1 MTDMTLDERIDE
13 AAYALAR
20 RWTAMLLNADE
31 VGRVGR
37 LGAQS
42 PGVGLFTKPL
52 VGDARSGDP
61 EKDMAL

>member
-1 MTDMTLDERIDE
+1 MTLDERIDE

-52 VGDARSGDP
+52 VGDAPYGDP

>member
-1 MTDMTLDERIDE
+1 MTLEERIDE
-13 AAYALAR
+13 AASRLAY

-31 VGRVGR
+31 IGRVGR

-52 VGDARSGDP
+52 VGEARSGDP
-61 EKDMAL
+61 GKDVAL

>member
-1 MTDMTLDERIDE
+1 MTDMTLEERIDE
-13 AAYALAR
+13 AASRLAY
-20 RWTAMLLNADE
+20 RWTAMLLNTDE
-31 VGRVGR
+31 IGRVGR

>member
-1 MTDMTLDERIDE
+1 MTLDEQIDE

-42 PGVGLFTKPL
+42 PGVGLFIKPL
-52 VGDARSGDP
+52 VGEARSGDP